1 MLFLLNGSGQ
11 TGNRYRSLSSLMA
24 LGIETCQ
31 NVVCPV
37 VPKGLLENLNL
48 ISDEMIDV
56 KFYYNSILEL
66 TSKIVSKIFNKNKIR
81 IPGSKTVIFTDWI
94 SFARPEL
101 LQKHYIKIKKY
112 FDFTDS
118 FKSAC
123 RNKLP
128 QKFHKEELLIAVH
141 LRMGD
146 YKEWSGG
153 KYFYDIG
160 TFIQQMNSLYTENNR
175 VCFVIFSN
183 EVIDRSLFEGL
194 PYRVI
199 FMNGSAQEDLCFMSQ
214 CDYIIGPPST
224 YSAWAGYIGNKKLIW
239 MKDKNHVYKL
249 EEFKNVPESMAT
261 TKDFWE
267 LQ

>member
-118 FKSAC
+118 FKSDC

-199 FMNGSAQEDLCFMSQ
+199 FMNGSAQEDLCCMSQ

>member
-1 MLFLLNGSGQ
+1 MLFLLNGTGQ
-11 TGNRYRSLSSLMA
+11 TGNRFRSLSSLMA
-24 LGIETCQ
+24 LGIETGQ
-31 NVVCPV
+31 NVTCPV
-37 VPKGLLENLNL
+37 VQKELLENLNL

-66 TSKIVSKIFNKNKIR
+66 ISKIVSKFFCKDRIR
-81 IPGSKTVIFTDWI
+81 IPGSKTVVYTDWI

-101 LQKHYIKIKKY
+101 LKKHYTQIKKY

-118 FKSAC
+118 FKTNC

-128 QKFHKEELLIAVH
+128 KKNNEEELLIAVH

-146 YKEWSGG
+146 YKEWNDG
-153 KYFYDIG
+153 KYYYNVD
-160 TFIQQMNSLYTENNR
+160 TFIQQMNSFYVENQQ

-183 EVIDRSLFEGL
+183 EIIDRSQFEKL
-194 PYRVI
+194 PYRVK
-199 FMNGSAQEDLCFMSQ
+199 FMNGSVQEDLCCMSL

-239 MKDKNHVYKL
+239 MKEKNYVYKL